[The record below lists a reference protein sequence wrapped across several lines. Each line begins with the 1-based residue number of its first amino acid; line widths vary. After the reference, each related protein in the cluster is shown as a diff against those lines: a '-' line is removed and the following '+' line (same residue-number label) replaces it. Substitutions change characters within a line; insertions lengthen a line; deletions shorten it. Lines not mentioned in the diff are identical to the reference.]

1 MLRRKGMNSLSSES
15 ELKPL
20 KCFDRVGVGLLTRIR
35 IQVVVNDNDIS
46 QRRFNDNDISQR
58 RGTKTNCTKCWK
70 CMWRTRMQLPTENGL
85 HKTSKSDQASIICK
99 HFHLFANISTFET
112 WRSYLTYYCLVRW
125 TILPPVSSTSDIIC
139 NYIYCS
145 L

>member
-20 KCFDRVGVGLLTRIR
+20 KRFDRVGVGLLTHIR

-58 RGTKTNCTKCWK
+58 RGTN
-70 CMWRTRMQLPTENGL
+70 QL
-85 HKTSKSDQASIICK
+85 HKMLEMHVENENAVAYRKWTAQDEQIGPGEHYLQTFPFICK
-99 HFHLFANISTFET
+99 HFHFCNTAFIFNLLLFS
-112 WRSYLTYYCLVRW
+112 
-125 TILPPVSSTSDIIC
+125 
-139 NYIYCS
+139 
-145 L
+145 